1 MEIGPVKGNPLQD
14 RYGVASSM
22 CRCSYTSADPLGD
35 ITYWEDV
42 LEKLKEHHKTRIENE
57 IKINIL
63 KVKSGC

>member
-22 CRCSYTSADPLGD
+22 VRCVCTSADPLGD
-35 ITYWEDV
+35 IMYWTDM
-42 LEKLKEHHKTRIENE
+42 LEKLWEQNKTRIENE
-57 IKINIL
+57 IKNHVL